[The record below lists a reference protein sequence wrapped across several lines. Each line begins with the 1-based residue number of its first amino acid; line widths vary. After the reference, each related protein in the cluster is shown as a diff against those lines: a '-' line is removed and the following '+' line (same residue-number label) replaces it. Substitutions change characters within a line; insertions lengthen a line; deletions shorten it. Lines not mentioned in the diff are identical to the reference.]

1 MKATLNHKTTNVYE
15 MAKIFQECNKEY
27 FNNELPTPTFA
38 FFSSKKIVGRYTA
51 IRNFLGLVYHSQILL
66 STYYDFSDKRFLK
79 DTILHEMIHYYIAYK
94 NIGDNK
100 THGENFQYYMNKI
113 NKQGNRNITI
123 YAENVTLIK
132 KVESNLIIFFDNEI
146 NSNILIKVGKKYV
159 SEYIKNLSTYFK
171 HIDENKSVYVV
182 KTNLEKYAAVKAN
195 QNGLRL
201 NYKIINETILN
212 ELINNKDNLVYTASL
227 TEYKKLIA

>member
-1 MKATLNHKTTNVYE
+1 MKSTLNHKTTNIYE
-15 MAKIFQECNKEY
+15 IAKIFQECNKEY
-27 FNNELPTPTFA
+27 FNSELPIPTFA
-38 FFSSKKIVGRYTA
+38 FFSSKKIVGRYVAT
-51 IRNFLGLVYHSQILL
+51 RNFLGLVYNSKILL
-66 STYYDFSDKRFLK
+66 STYYDFSNKSFLT

-94 NIGDNK
+94 SIGDNK
-100 THGENFQYYMNKI
+100 THGRMFQYYMNKI

-123 YAENVTLIK
+123 YAENVSLIK
-132 KVESNLIIFFDNEI
+132 KVESNLIIFYDKEI

-159 SEYIKNLSTYFK
+159 SEYIKNLHAYFK

-182 KTNLEKYAAVKAN
+182 KTYLEKYAAVKAN

-201 NYKIINETILN
+201 NYKIINETVLN
-212 ELINNKDNLVYTASL
+212 DLINNKDNLVYTASL